1 MSTIWTYGRRPSS
14 IVRYRHGGYNAIYP
28 LAQGETFHAVAE
40 TLRQERMSA
49 EAGGEGA
56 VMDAPRGALG
66 PESNI
71 LSFPSAATRRKQR
84 EGKGRGLRAAVPPKS
99 RD

>member
-1 MSTIWTYGRRPSS
+1 MSSIWTYGRRPSS

-40 TLRQERMSA
+40 ALRTEKVAA
-49 EAGGEGA
+49 EAGADGGIVDNSRAFTAENN
-56 VMDAPRGALG
+56 V
-66 PESNI
+66 
-71 LSFPSAATRRKQR
+71 LSFPGASQRRKQR
-84 EGKGRGLRAAVPPKS
+84 DGTGRSSLRAGVPPKS

>member
-40 TLRQERMSA
+40 ALRLEKVAA
-49 EAGGEGA
+49 EAGADGGVVDNSRPFVA
-56 VMDAPRGALG
+56 
-66 PESNI
+66 ESNI
-71 LSFPSAATRRKQR
+71 LSFPGASTRRNKR
-84 EGKGRGLRAAVPPKS
+84 DGAGRGGLRAGVPAKS